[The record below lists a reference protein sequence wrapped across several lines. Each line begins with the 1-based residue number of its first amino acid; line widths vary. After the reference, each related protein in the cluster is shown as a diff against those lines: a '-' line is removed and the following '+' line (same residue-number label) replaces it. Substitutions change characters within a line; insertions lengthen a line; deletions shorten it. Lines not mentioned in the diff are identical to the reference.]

1 MAAQATA
8 TVSMQPTG
16 WPTLAKRE
24 WGQQTGRLSS
34 LAERASN
41 PHDGFFSLAKRA
53 WSQHIGCPILAKL
66 GWACSVLRSEAK
78 DSASASRSEE
88 SVPAASEPHTRA
100 GWHFPGLLFLIS
112 AVIILLDRITKIAID
127 RTLPLGGAHVVIPK
141 VFRITH
147 VLNTGAAFSLFGDSA
162 SPDRVRWLLV
172 SFSLAAAIAI
182 VVVLLRMGR
191 DLKNRINA
199 TTIGLALILGG
210 ALGNVYDRIKT
221 GAVID
226 FLEVH
231 IVHYHWPDFNLADS
245 AIVCGGIL
253 LVLHSLI
260 AASE

>member
-8 TVSMQPTG
+8 TVRPQ
-16 WPTLAKRE
+16 A
-24 WGQQTGRLSS
+24 TGRLANQA
-34 LAERASN
+34 LGQHPEPPIHAERAWDR
-41 PHDGFFSLAKRA
+41 HRGLLVAAKRA
-53 WSQHIGCPILAKL
+53 WDQHIGCPILAKL
-66 GWACSVLRSEAK
+66 GWAYSVLRSEAK
-78 DSASASRSEE
+78 DSAPASRSEE
-88 SVPAASEPHTRA
+88 SVPASGEPHTRA
-100 GWHFPGLLFLIS
+100 GWHFPGWLFVLS
-112 AVIILLDRITKIAID
+112 AVIIVLDRITKIAID

-162 SPDRVRWLLV
+162 SPERVRWILV
-172 SFSLAAAIAI
+172 SFSLVAAIAI

-191 DLKNRINA
+191 DLKNQINA

-231 IVHYHWPDFNLADS
+231 IVHYHWPDFNVADS

-253 LVLHSLI
+253 LILHSLI
-260 AASE
+260 AAKSEG

>member
-1 MAAQATA
+1 MAATS
-8 TVSMQPTG
+8 TIRMQPAG
-16 WPTLAKRE
+16 
-24 WGQQTGRLSS
+24 G
-34 LAERASN
+34 N
-41 PHDGFFSLAKRA
+41 
-53 WSQHIGCPILAKL
+53 IGCPILAKL
-66 GWACSVLRSEAK
+66 GWAYSVLHSEAE
-78 DSASASRSEE
+78 DSSPPSHSEKSAP
-88 SVPAASEPHTRA
+88 VTGEPHTRA
-100 GWHFPGLLFLIS
+100 GWRFPGWLFVLS
-112 AVIILLDRITKIAID
+112 AVIIVIDRITKIAID
-127 RTLPLGGAHVVIPK
+127 RTLPLGGAHVIIPK

-162 SPDRVRWLLV
+162 SPERVRWLLV
-172 SFSLAAAIAI
+172 SFSLLAAITI

-191 DLKNRINA
+191 DVKNQINA

-253 LVLHSLI
+253 LVLHSLT
-260 AASE
+260 AARE